1 MSKLQNSLKG
11 ENIMKTKSNVQTKI
25 ATHVLHEANSVCD
38 DPNFKPANF
47 VRIPV

>member
-1 MSKLQNSLKG
+1 MNKLKNGLKG

-25 ATHVLHEANSVCD
+25 ATHILDEANRICN
-38 DPNFKPANF
+38 DPNFKPASF